1 MSRIFFK
8 KEGQKP
14 SVFATLGLITACLA
28 LLALIAAGPLYRAG
42 LYGDPSADPSLYD
55 LQFKIITVAFRLMLV
70 AASFTFVGLL
80 HGRFASRA
88 RTSWRGITAAILV
101 AIIAWPLGHLF
112 YKAERAPVLHDISTA
127 PEDQLAFR
135 TLPGRT
141 YEVTSPANILGS
153 QLEPDY
159 LTKLRA
165 AYPGLGSTP
174 LGGSIPE
181 ATKVAADT
189 AKKLGWQVVAQDAE
203 IGHIEAIYSSPW
215 FGFRSFIVIS
225 VREKDAVAF
234 LDIRAVS
241 EMGHTDFGIN
251 ADLIGAFTSALRT
264 RVG

>member
-14 SVFATLGLITACLA
+14 SVFATLGLITGCLA
-28 LLALIAAGPLYRAG
+28 LLALIAAGPLYRIG
-42 LYGDPSADPSLYD
+42 LFGDPVADPSLYE

-70 AASFTFVGLL
+70 AAGFTFLGLL
-80 HGRFASRA
+80 HGRFSSRA

-101 AIIAWPLGHLF
+101 AVIAWPLGNLF
-112 YKAERAPVLHDISTA
+112 YRAESAPVLHDISTTLA
-127 PEDQLAFR
+127 EPLAFR

-141 YEVTSPANILGS
+141 YEVSSPSDILGS
-153 QLEPDY
+153 RLEPGY
-159 LTKLRA
+159 TEKLHR

-174 LGGSIPE
+174 LGGSVPE
-181 ATKVAADT
+181 ATELAADV
-189 AKKLGWQVVAQDAE
+189 ANKMGWAIVSQDLQA
-203 IGHIEAIYSSPW
+203 GHIEAIYSSPW
-215 FGFRSFIVIS
+215 FGLRSFIVIA

-251 ADLIGAFTSALRT
+251 ADLIDAYTSALRT